1 MCVCG
6 DARRARCAECS
17 DGVRRREYELAVR
30 DVLARHDETS
40 GFAWNARVRGTR
52 YRTDFLWTFPDACVV
67 LEVDENGHRG
77 YDRDAEAKRERAIRA
92 ALGRPVRVVRMLLPR
107 HITVDAVSRAAEG
120 LVATIACRIAEA
132 QEHAAKKTGAL

>member
-77 YDRDAEAKRERAIRA
+77 YDRDAEAQRERAIRA

-107 HITVDAVSRAAEG
+107 HITVDAVSRAAED
-120 LVATIACRIAEA
+120 LVSTLACRIAEA
-132 QEHAAKKTGAL
+132 QERAKK